1 MNKQILS
8 DNELEHVVGGNMF
21 VNITVSPNVSA
32 ADYFSMLLV
41 ARPQFLEYQD
51 KFMDI
56 AALMDRDGKK
66 IARLEFDQ
74 NNRLVS
80 ISIG

>member
-8 DNELEHVVGGNMF
+8 DNELEHVVGGNMI
-21 VNITVSPNVSA
+21 VNITVSPNGSA
-32 ADYFSMLLV
+32 ADYFRQLLE
-41 ARPQFLEYQD
+41 AQPQFLGYQD

-56 AALMDRDGKK
+56 AAQMDRDGKK
-66 IARLEFDQ
+66 IARLEFDR
-74 NNRLVS
+74 NNRLIS